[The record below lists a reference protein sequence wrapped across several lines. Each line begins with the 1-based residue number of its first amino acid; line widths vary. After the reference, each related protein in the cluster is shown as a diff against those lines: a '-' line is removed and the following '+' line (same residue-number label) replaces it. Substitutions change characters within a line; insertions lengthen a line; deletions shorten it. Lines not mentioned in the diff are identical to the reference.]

1 MHSRLTKPKVSEVK
15 VWTLMP
21 DLASPLAKVYYADID
36 DAFLKVKPRLKGYKV
51 KYFYGENAWADARR
65 YAGDVYTAYMHRPQE
80 PSDTLGGNDD

>member
-65 YAGDVYTAYMHRPQE
+65 YARDVYTAYMHRPQE
-80 PSDTLGGNDD
+80 LSDTLGGGSD